1 MILSLLPVVGR
12 ILIGLG
18 AIHASQP
25 ATTTATSAISTVTTA
40 FTVTA
45 TTGITATAARPV
57 TATVALT
64 STGLPTTLTA
74 TTTSGITATT
84 SPFTLT
90 GTLSPTLVPT
100 VAAPVPPVAP
110 PTPTTSVGDYL
121 GQAAQS
127 DLGDLSIAFLIVSI
141 IMLGVGA
148 YFYFV
153 GKRRWHRVHKLNY
166 RLANFWSL
174 VAMLLGAVGVVFVVL
189 RMLHVDGLNA
199 RIWLYL
205 VLLVWLGFGIYA
217 AYYFR
222 ARYPQDLAKHNRTL
236 KPRGAARPGARPA
249 KPSGAAASAP
259 ERPGGTAGN
268 PRGSSPRGERRREK
282 K

>member
-1 MILSLLPVVGR
+1 MIFSLLPVAGR
-12 ILIGLG
+12 ILIGLS

-25 ATTTATSAISTVTTA
+25 ATPTATTA
-40 FTVTA
+40 FTVTT
-45 TTGITATAARPV
+45 TTGITATTRPV

-74 TTTSGITATT
+74 TTTTGITATT

-90 GTLSPTLVPT
+90 GTLSPTLVPPT
-100 VAAPVPPVAP
+100 AAPAPVIPA
-110 PTPTTSVGDYL
+110 PTTSVGDYL

-174 VAMLLGAVGVVFVVL
+174 TAMLLGAVGVVFVLL

-222 ARYPQDLAKHNRTL
+222 ARYPQELARYNKTL
-236 KPRGAARPGARPA
+236 KPRGAARSGARPA
-249 KPSGAAASAP
+249 RPTGAAAPTP